1 MTQCFFVQVY
11 HQPIDASVNCILNSM
26 KSTVAATNS
35 DNDIAR
41 DESDLCGR
49 SNHGILDS
57 DSDSVE
63 EDESLNVN
71 DKMMAELTSY
81 RCGKVA
87 PMTTN
92 PLEFWRANEAVY
104 PHVALQAQKL
114 FRVPAT
120 SLPCER
126 LFSAA
131 GILVDRRRSSLRP
144 DHVQQINVV
153 STELACL
160 RVSELS

>member
-1 MTQCFFVQVY
+1 M
-11 HQPIDASVNCILNSM
+11 LNGM
-26 KSTVAATNS
+26 KSTVVATNS

-41 DESDLCGR
+41 DESDLCGK

-63 EDESLNVN
+63 EDMSLNVN
-71 DKMMAELTSY
+71 DMMMAELTSSY

-87 PMTTN
+87 PIMTTN

-114 FRVPAT
+114 LCVPAT

-126 LFSAA
+126 LFSAP
-131 GILVDRRRSSLRP
+131 GILVDTRRSSLRT
-144 DHVQQINVV
+144 DHVQQM
-153 STELACL
+153 LCL
-160 RVSELS
+160 QTLQN